1 MQKLASVLAGPPE
14 VAQEGLQEAANRL
27 CGLGGGVPGTPGGI
41 PGPPGGGVGGGG
53 GMPPRLVKFR
63 CEVPARSGDADRQDA
78 NGLPRTRLSANEE
91 ASFCACWAAGG
102 CPGRPPAWGEAFQ
115 A

>member
-27 CGLGGGVPGTPGGI
+27 CGLGGGVPGTHGGI
-41 PGPPGGGVGGGG
+41 PGPPGGGAGGGG

-63 CEVPARSGDADRQDA
+63 CEVPARSGDADLGGPSSPERVPGTLPPCRTLEKSWMSPAVSRQFDLLV
-78 NGLPRTRLSANEE
+78 GH
-91 ASFCACWAAGG
+91 
-102 CPGRPPAWGEAFQ
+102 
-115 A
+115 